1 MSRVTRMNASCH
13 VCPQNRP
20 CGEVRR
26 LAIALM
32 GNLAGK
38 SPVAKNALMNLG
50 AMGMYALQNTATHS
64 L

>member
-1 MSRVTRMNASCH
+1 
-13 VCPQNRP
+13 
-20 CGEVRR
+20 
-26 LAIALM
+26 M